1 MSREKGAALLLLLLT
16 AVSAWNIRAADRLC
30 SRIETQLKQT
40 EYSAQVENWDAASYA
55 MEQAMKIW
63 LNAEGYTHIFIRHA
77 EIDSCSDVFYDCM
90 AASLSKNREELSAN
104 LAKLRYHLNSISEM
118 ERVTLGNIF

>member
-1 MSREKGAALLLLLLT
+1 MSREKGAALLLLLLI
-16 AVSAWNIRAADRLC
+16 AVSVWNIRAADRLC

-40 EYSAQVENWDAASYA
+40 EYSAQMGNWDAASYA
-55 MEQAMKIW
+55 MEQALTIW

-90 AASLSKNREELSAN
+90 AASLGRNREELSAN
-104 LAKLRYHLNSISEM
+104 LAKLRYHLNSIAAM
-118 ERVTLGNIF
+118 EQIALGNIF